1 MVDIISLLR
10 MFRGVFYIFNGL
22 EITFLT
28 PENFKKDIAIRRPLS
43 NLAELFEIKALALDY
58 IFQGVTAPKSLS
70 YLYTLYYGIRSYTVV
85 FLLIRELS
93 RKGEDQS
100 SLTRNGTHAQ
110 LLGCVCC

>member
-43 NLAELFEIKALALDY
+43 NLAELFEIKARALDY
-58 IFQGVTAPKSLS
+58 IFQGVCYSSQESVLAI
-70 YLYTLYYGIRSYTVV
+70 YA
-85 FLLIRELS
+85 LLW
-93 RKGEDQS
+93 
-100 SLTRNGTHAQ
+100 H
-110 LLGCVCC
+110 